1 MEIIEHTPKL
11 RHIMLPLLG
20 LILSTGLMVASL
32 WQIEIAVSLP
42 NEHFDFPFYIYKV
55 NKWWI
60 RDFWYLINMISW
72 LLGIIS
78 TAFLINQH
86 NHNYP

>member
-1 MEIIEHTPKL
+1 MEIVEQPPKL

-32 WQIEIAVSLP
+32 WQIEIAVALP

-55 NKWWI
+55 NKW
-60 RDFWYLINMISW
+60 
-72 LLGIIS
+72 
-78 TAFLINQH
+78 
-86 NHNYP
+86 